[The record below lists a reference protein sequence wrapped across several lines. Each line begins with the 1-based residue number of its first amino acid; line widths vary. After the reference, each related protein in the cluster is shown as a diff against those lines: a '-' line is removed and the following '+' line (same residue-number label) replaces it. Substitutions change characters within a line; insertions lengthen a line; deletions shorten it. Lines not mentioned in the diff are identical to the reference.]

1 MTHMPDSIN
10 DHLDILLVEDDA
22 LTVALLEHL
31 LRRHGHQVTVASDG
45 QRAWDMIQSRASA
58 PDLVLLDL
66 MLPYIDGYEL
76 LQLMRAQPA
85 WQRTPVVVLSAKS
98 QEEDVVR
105 SFELGATD
113 YVTKPFRAQELL
125 ARVRRQVQI
134 ARMT

>member
-1 MTHMPDSIN
+1 MNLMPVSIN
-10 DHLDILLVEDDA
+10 DHYDILLVEDDA

-31 LRRHGHQVTVASDG
+31 LRRHGHRVTVARDG
-45 QRAWDMIQSRASA
+45 QEAQEMIQNSGVV

-125 ARVRRQVQI
+125 ARVHRQVQM